1 MVKTNTMDNRL
12 VLIFYKLR
20 FLIIYTFIGLI
31 SLIVENII
39 RSQLINS
46 LSILQTNFI
55 SITSSVIFAY
65 ILNVKFNFKV
75 PKERIRVSIIYFSL
89 ISIFSFILQYSV
101 SSFINIEFFQN
112 RFQLSGSLF
121 FIAYLLHRKFTFKNY
136 YKVGLAIH
144 LNNQNVVS
152 DIYQKVKNIPDF
164 IHVDLIDE
172 TINKE
177 NISSDILKIHEILE
191 TWPNKKIQIH
201 IMSLH
206 PLNWIKQFPNGKNIE
221 VFFHLGGNDN
231 YEEIN
236 NFILNKKYSPGIVL
250 DDKSNIESIKPL
262 AKIFTNFMVLCIDKP
277 GFSGQK
283 FKIESQKIINELVS
297 ISKLNKSIKIT
308 LDGGIT
314 PKIASRY
321 NVQEV
326 VSASAILGSEDSK
339 KQIINFQTSQKYE
352 AMP

>member
-1 MVKTNTMDNRL
+1 MDNRL

-20 FLIIYTFIGLI
+20 FLIIYTLIGTI
-31 SLIVENII
+31 SLIVETII
-39 RSQLINS
+39 RAQLISS
-46 LSILQTNFI
+46 LSTLQTNFI
-55 SITSSVIFAY
+55 SITLSVLFAY
-65 ILNVKFNFKV
+65 TLNIKFNFKV
-75 PKERIRVSIIYFSL
+75 PKERIRLSIIYFST
-89 ISIFSFILQYSV
+89 ISIFSFFLQYSV
-101 SSFINIEFFQN
+101 SSFIDLEFFQN

-144 LNNQNVVS
+144 LNKQNVVS
-152 DIYQKVKNIPDF
+152 EIYQKVKNLPDF
-164 IHVDLIDE
+164 IHIDLIDE

-177 NISSDILKIHEILE
+177 NVSVDVLKIDEILK

-201 IMSLH
+201 IMSQN
-206 PLNWIKQFPNGKNIE
+206 PLKWIKEFPNGKNIE
-221 VFFHLGGNDN
+221 VFFHHEGNHN

-236 NFILNKKYSPGIVL
+236 NFILNKKFSSGIVL
-250 DDKSNIESIKPL
+250 DNKSNIESIKPL
-262 AKIFTNFMVLCIDKP
+262 TKIFTNFMVLCIDKP

-283 FKIESQKIINELVS
+283 FNIESQKIINELVS
-297 ISKLNKSIKIT
+297 NSKLNKSIKIT

-314 PKIASRY
+314 PKVASRY

-326 VSASAILGSEDSK
+326 VSASAILSNDDAK

-352 AMP
+352 ATS